1 MLVIDAYSVDAP
13 PFLSKAQRDQV
24 GDWYRSK
31 VITNPDYN
39 KAVSGAAKSFVVIGD
54 LNASAA
60 GMQWE
65 TIIPDLLEQRHDLD
79 FNITKEQ
86 ATAAAERWIVAV
98 ADTFAPLSG
107 LTTTTASPIS

>member
-1 MLVIDAYSVDAP
+1 MIDAYSVDAP

-39 KAVSGAAKSFVVIGD
+39 KAVSGAAKSFVV
-54 LNASAA
+54 
-60 GMQWE
+60 
-65 TIIPDLLEQRHDLD
+65 QRHDLD